1 MDVTFEPG
9 AATPGSGDQRSAG
22 GYAALVELG
31 ERAELGVGIVA
42 VRYPCYVASAGF
54 GWPGANDDARAF
66 WAAVE
71 TELSSLPAEAE
82 QSSLVMPL
90 VAGTATVRFVRLA
103 DDQRLDQWAL
113 WWRKLPD
120 FEAADSADS
129 DWPYLDTIR
138 AGALLVRSDATLLSW
153 NRPLSDMLA
162 GVELRVGARWPDL
175 MPADMTAAIEEVLA
189 EASRGESV
197 DRLLAT
203 VTPSPRW
210 YRARVVRM
218 AGRDPETALIVVQ
231 LEDVTGS
238 EAEQRRL
245 VDQIV
250 RDPLTGLFNRRAL
263 LDITELD
270 DPSHSPF
277 VGVAYLDI
285 RRFKSVN
292 ELWGQFAADQCL
304 IAMARWLRSAALLGD
319 VAVRLSGDEFVVL
332 CMDGSPLLSR
342 VEEQRE
348 LAVQVGRQRIPV
360 AMRAGWVDRLP
371 GQSLFSACDQ
381 AERALAVAK
390 RELWRDVVGWTPA
403 ISRAADERVEL
414 EESVRRAVAAREVTM
429 LFQPLVNVVQARV
442 DSFEALVRLTGAGE
456 HIGAESIIT
465 ASQQLGLTAYFAE
478 MLFDLAFAGGRQLQ
492 TAYPGAAIAV
502 NVSREFIGIGSAI
515 DAVAG
520 SAANTGLALESVIIE
535 VTEELAGGVS
545 GAELQAQLRYAV
557 SLGMQVMVDDFGR
570 GETSLSLLRS
580 LPLAGIKLDRSLLP
594 TDDDEDGWRFVAATV
609 ALLRTL
615 TSKLIVEGVETPVQ
629 SRRLRDIGVHVQQGF
644 LFGRPRP
651 HGDWL
656 SSARPRMSWPD
667 P

>member
-1 MDVTFEPG
+1 MGVTFEPG
-9 AATPGSGDQRSAG
+9 SSTSGSGERRSAG
-22 GYAALVELG
+22 GFAALVVLG
-31 ERAELGVGIVA
+31 ERAELGVGIVD
-42 VRYPCYVASAGF
+42 VRYPCYVSEAGF
-54 GWPGANDDARAF
+54 GWPGESDDARAF
-66 WAAVE
+66 WTTVQ
-71 TELSSLPAEAE
+71 TELVSLPADAE

-90 VAGTATVRFVRLA
+90 AAGTATVRFVRLSKVE
-103 DDQRLDQWAL
+103 RSGQWAL
-113 WWRKLPD
+113 WWRKVPD
-120 FEAADSADS
+120 FELANGTDS
-129 DWPYLDTIR
+129 DWPYLDAIR
-138 AGALLVRSDATLLSW
+138 VGELLVRSDATLLSW
-153 NRPLSDMLA
+153 NVPMADLLA
-162 GVELRVGARWPDL
+162 GVPLRVGARWPDL
-175 MPADMTAAIEEVLA
+175 MPSDMVAAISEVLA
-189 EASRGESV
+189 EASRGGSV

-203 VTPSPRW
+203 VTPHPRW
-210 YRARVVRM
+210 YRARASRM
-218 AGRDPETALIVVQ
+218 AGRDADTALVVVQ

-270 DPSHSPF
+270 DPVSSPF
-277 VGVAYLDI
+277 VGVAFLDI
-285 RRFKSVN
+285 RRFKSIN

-304 IAMARWLRSAALLGD
+304 IAMARWLRSAALVGD
-319 VAVRLSGDEFVVL
+319 VVVRLSGDEFVVL
-332 CMDGSPLLSR
+332 CLDGSPLLAR

-348 LAVQVGRQRIPV
+348 LTVQVGRQRIPV

-371 GQSLFSACDQ
+371 LQPLLSACDQ

-390 RELWRDVVGWTPA
+390 RELWRDVVSWTPA
-403 ISRAADERVEL
+403 ISQAADDRVEL

-429 LFQPLVNVVQARV
+429 LFQPLVNVVAARV

-456 HIGAESIIT
+456 HIDAESIIT
-465 ASQQLGLTAYFAE
+465 ASQQLGLTPSFAE

-492 TAYPGAAIAV
+492 SAFPGAAIAV
-502 NVSREFIGIGSAI
+502 NVSRELIGTGSAI
-515 DAVAG
+515 DAVAR
-520 SAANTGLALESVIIE
+520 SASDAGLALETVIIE
-535 VTEELAGGVS
+535 VTEELAGSVS

-594 TDDDEDGWRFVAATV
+594 TDDDEDGWRFVEATV
-609 ALLRTL
+609 ALLSTL

-629 SRRLRDIGVHVQQGF
+629 SRRLRDMGVRVQQGF

-656 SSARPRMSWPD
+656 STARPSMPEPD
-667 P
+667 A